1 MKNPF
6 LAIDLGSANI
16 KALVAQV
23 DAQGLN
29 VILPANRKSRG
40 IKEGVPN
47 NLEAVAEELD
57 SLIAEIE
64 SMLKNVA
71 FREAVVGIGGSNLE
85 TRVSKGTAVVTRP
98 DQEIGEDDI
107 QRANKAAEAFA
118 LPSNRTLIQAALRS
132 YIVDG
137 VAKVKD
143 PLGMKGL
150 KIESECLLIDAFS
163 PDIHSIDRLG
173 EMINIKFNPKLILP
187 YAGAEIALT
196 AQDKDL
202 GAVALD
208 LGASTTSL
216 CVYENNEILDLK
228 VFPVGGNAITND
240 IAVGLKTSVD
250 IAEKIKINEGLALK
264 RKVTKD
270 QEINWETYYEDDSA
284 GDKVT
289 RKFLAEIIEARLD
302 EIFDLVAK
310 RLKEINRFEKLPG
323 GVIIYGGG
331 AKMSLIIDLAKE
343 RLKLPVRFAK
353 PEIEWYQ
360 ETSDLSLIPV
370 LGLLLLRAQG
380 QREGFISLEDGVLG
394 KAFRFFKNIFSI

>member
-23 DAQGLN
+23 NAQGLN
-29 VILPANRKSRG
+29 VILPASRKSRG

-47 NLEAVAEELD
+47 NLEVVAEELD

-118 LPSNRTLIQAALRS
+118 LPPNRTLIQAALRS

-202 GAVALD
+202 GAIALD
-208 LGASTTSL
+208 LGASTTSF

-264 RKVTKD
+264 RKVTKNQD
-270 QEINWETYYEDDSA
+270 INWATYYEDDSA
-284 GDKVT
+284 GDKAT
-289 RKFLAEIIEARLD
+289 RKFLA
-302 EIFDLVAK
+302 
-310 RLKEINRFEKLPG
+310 
-323 GVIIYGGG
+323 
-331 AKMSLIIDLAKE
+331 
-343 RLKLPVRFAK
+343 
-353 PEIEWYQ
+353 
-360 ETSDLSLIPV
+360 
-370 LGLLLLRAQG
+370 
-380 QREGFISLEDGVLG
+380 
-394 KAFRFFKNIFSI
+394 

>member
-1 MKNPF
+1 MKIPF

-343 RLKLPVRFAK
+343 RLRLPVRFAK